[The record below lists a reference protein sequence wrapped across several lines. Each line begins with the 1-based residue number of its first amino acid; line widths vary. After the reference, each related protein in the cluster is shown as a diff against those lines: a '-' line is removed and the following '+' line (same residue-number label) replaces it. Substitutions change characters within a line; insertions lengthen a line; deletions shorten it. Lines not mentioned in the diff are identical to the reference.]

1 MFGGKFLQPDKGQ
14 SVVQLSDVGPE
25 PAGDTGHDSV
35 AGNRK
40 ASCRESRL
48 GVVGALR
55 STAGSAARR
64 GPRDSRNIAIALAL
78 LALAAIMF
86 LVTMVKFDEQMYG
99 NGLVQTRFD
108 RQPPQ
113 VRGSATISSL
123 FDLAEPNCGGFRP
136 SPGSPGYWRCR
147 WQHGDH
153 HQPVFRGLGSLAN
166 HLCCSLKPSFKE
178 VHL

>member
-1 MFGGKFLQPDKGQ
+1 MSYNLTKGR
-14 SVVQLSDVGPE
+14 SVVQRRDVGPE

-55 STAGSAARR
+55 SAAGSAARR
-64 GPRDSRNIAIALAL
+64 RPRDSRNIAIALAL

-86 LVTMVKFDEQMYG
+86 LVTMVKFEEQMYG
-99 NGLVQTRFD
+99 NGPVQTRFD

-113 VRGSATISSL
+113 VRGSATISNL
-123 FDLAEPNCGGFRP
+123 FDLANGTVEDFDRRQGHLDLGDAAR
-136 SPGSPGYWRCR
+136 
-147 WQHGDH
+147 QHGDR
-153 HQPVFRGLGSLAN
+153 HQPVFWGFGSLAI
-166 HLCCSLKPSFKE
+166 HLCCSSKLSFKG
-178 VHL
+178 VHS